1 LTSRPRAAVVLTGS
15 ELVRGQ
21 RTDRNGPFL
30 ARELVE
36 LGFEP
41 ARLVIV
47 GDDENDLEAALR
59 EGLEFDLLVTSGGL
73 GPTHDDRTIE
83 LLARV
88 TGRELVLDEGLRAE
102 IEGISRAVS
111 KRFRRP
117 YADFQP
123 GIVKQATLP
132 AGALSLGLAG
142 TAPGVLL
149 EEGERIA
156 IALPGPPPEL
166 QRLWRGALE
175 SEPFKRLLA
184 RVPPAHER
192 VIRVYGATESAVA
205 RAFEEAGGEGE
216 GLVATICAHD
226 FEVRV
231 DLVADPG
238 AEERAAAVEA
248 ALAEALEPYVFAR
261 DGRAIEEIV
270 LELCRARGWSLATAE
285 SCTGGLVAARLTSI
299 PGSSDVVA
307 GGVVSYSDAVKEAEL
322 GVPRALLE
330 AHGAVSAEVAAA
342 MAAGVRERLGVDVGV
357 SVTGIAGP
365 GGGSAEKPV
374 GLVFLHASSP
384 EGEKALELQLP
395 GDRDAIRSRAAAAAL
410 HLTRR
415 LLTQSRDSSA

>member
-47 GDDENDLEAALR
+47 GDGEDDLESALR

-73 GPTHDDRTIE
+73 GPTHDDRTVE

-88 TGRELVLDEGLRAE
+88 TGRELVLDEGLRDE
-102 IEGISRAVS
+102 IEGISRAIS

-117 YADFQP
+117 YGDFQP

-166 QRLWRGALE
+166 KRLWQNALE
-175 SEPFKRLLA
+175 SEPMKRLLA
-184 RVPPAHER
+184 RVPAAHER
-192 VIRVYGATESAVA
+192 VVRVYGATESAVA
-205 RAFEEAGGEGE
+205 RAFEAAGGEGE

-231 DLVADPG
+231 DLIADPG
-238 AEERAAAVEA
+238 AEERAAQVEA
-248 ALAEALEPYVFAR
+248 ALVEALEPYVFAR
-261 DGRAIEEIV
+261 DGRPVEEIV
-270 LELCRARGWSLATAE
+270 LELCRQRGWTAATAE

-307 GGVVSYSDAVKEAEL
+307 GGIVSYSDGVKEAEL
-322 GVPRALLE
+322 GVPRALLDE
-330 AHGAVSAEVAAA
+330 HGAVSAEVAAA
-342 MAAGVRERLGVDVGV
+342 MAAGVRERLGVDVGM

-365 GGGSAEKPV
+365 GGGSPEKPV

-384 EGEKALELQLP
+384 DGELALELQMP
-395 GDRDAIRSRAAAAAL
+395 GDRDAIRSRSAAAAL

-415 LLTQSRDSSA
+415 LLTQSRDSSG